1 MKKMICGIV
10 AALSLISSGVFYP
23 DTMKITEID
32 RENDLVICETSTG
45 FEYAFYGAEDYQPG
59 WLVSVI
65 MFNNLTDA
73 VLDDEIV
80 AARYA
85 GDFEEG

>member
-10 AALSLISSGVFYP
+10 AAISLIGSGVFYP

-32 RENDLVICETSTG
+32 REHDLVICETATG

-65 MFNNLTDA
+65 MFNSLTDT

-85 GDFEEG
+85 GDFEED